1 MNAMIKSIGV
11 LALASLGLSTMPIVA
26 HAQNYPSRAVTVVV
40 PFPAGGPS
48 DVVARIVTEH
58 MGRTLGQQMVI
69 ENVGGAGGT
78 LGSARVA
85 AAQPDGYTLLAGSM
99 GSHVAAPVLTPNVK
113 YDSARDFEPIGLTAH
128 SPAVIVA
135 RKDFPAKNL
144 SEFVAYL
151 KQNGDKLKQ
160 AHGGIGA
167 SSHMAC
173 LLFNQALDIRP
184 TSVAYRGTAP
194 AMNDLVGG
202 HVDFLCEQSVSVA
215 EQVAA
220 GTVKAYVV
228 SANQRLAALP
238 NIPSAKEGGIN
249 YQMSIWAG
257 IFAPK
262 GTPKEIIAKLAAALD
277 KALDDSSVK
286 KRLADLGGNLPHLVS
301 DELALV
307 RRFRVPDACTFGTRG
322 SARLATDAP
331 DATLDALLGIPDAA
345 AGGITVAASGICPA
359 ISRRAGPPRSTAIRR
374 RAWSTAFGPA
384 AVRGSRST
392 TRRAG

>member
-1 MNAMIKSIGV
+1 MRTLIT
-11 LALASLGLSTMPIVA
+11 SLMTFAVFGLSGVP
-26 HAQNYPSRAVTVVV
+26 HAGLAQTYPAKSVTVVV

-78 LGSARVA
+78 IGSGHVA

-113 YDSARDFEPIGLTAH
+113 YDSARDFEPIGLTANA
-128 SPAVIVA
+128 PAVIVA
-135 RKDFPAKNL
+135 RKDFPAENL

-151 KQNGDKLKQ
+151 KEKGDKVKQ

-173 LLFNQALDIRP
+173 LLFNQALGIRP
-184 TSVAYRGTAP
+184 TAVAYRGTGP

-215 EQVAA
+215 EQITA
-220 GTVKAYVV
+220 GAVRGYVV

-238 NIPSAKEGGIN
+238 DI
-249 YQMSIWAG
+249 
-257 IFAPK
+257 
-262 GTPKEIIAKLAAALD
+262 
-277 KALDDSSVK
+277 
-286 KRLADLGGNLPHLVS
+286 
-301 DELALV
+301 
-307 RRFRVPDACTFGTRG
+307 
-322 SARLATDAP
+322 
-331 DATLDALLGIPDAA
+331 
-345 AGGITVAASGICPA
+345 
-359 ISRRAGPPRSTAIRR
+359 
-374 RAWSTAFGPA
+374 
-384 AVRGSRST
+384 
-392 TRRAG
+392 

>member
-1 MNAMIKSIGV
+1 MMKLTYLVAFACLSAMP
-11 LALASLGLSTMPIVA
+11 LVA
-26 HAQNYPSRAVTVVV
+26 HAQTYPTRSITVVV

-48 DVVARIVTEH
+48 DVVARIVTER

-113 YDSARDFEPIGLTAH
+113 YDSERDFEPIGLTAH
-128 SPAVIVA
+128 APAVIVA
-135 RKDFPAKNL
+135 RKDFPAANV
-144 SEFVAYL
+144 SEFVDYL
-151 KQNGDKLKQ
+151 KQHGNEIRQ

-173 LLFNQALDIRP
+173 LLFNQALNIRP
-184 TSVAYRGTAP
+184 ASIAYRGTGP

-215 EQVAA
+215 EQIKA
-220 GTVKAYVV
+220 GAVKGYVV
-228 SANQRLAALP
+228 SANLRLAALP
-238 NIPSAKEGGIN
+238 DIPSAKEAGIN

-262 GTPKEIIAKLAAALD
+262 GTPKEITAKLAAALD
-277 KALDDSSVK
+277 KALDDGSVR
-286 KRLADLGGNLPHLVS
+286 KRVAELGGSIPVKQERS
-301 DELALV
+301 PAS
-307 RRFRVPDACTFGTRG
+307 F
-322 SARLATDAP
+322 ARLVKGEIARWSP
-331 DATLDALLGIPDAA
+331 ILK
-345 AGGITVAASGICPA
+345 AASL
-359 ISRRAGPPRSTAIRR
+359 
-374 RAWSTAFGPA
+374 
-384 AVRGSRST
+384 T
-392 TRRAG
+392 TN